1 MTQENDKINFNDII
15 SEYEVKNIE
24 AFSIYLKQVWKDLCG
39 RRSDDKSK
47 EGIDKMTFQ
56 KYYDLPGL
64 ISERLFSIFDSSHS
78 GYLSLND
85 FIYNMQ
91 VLFSANLDKLL
102 EFIFKFYDFDN
113 DGKITKEDIRVV
125 LSYVPIYK
133 KIESNECLKFE
144 VDNFEDRLN
153 SQKELHSKLDAIFGP
168 KETLNLEEFIIVVKT
183 LNSDIFLFILIILYE
198 YRPFSVETIK
208 NLENIKKSPW
218 ISPRQ
223 IYNYIASPD
232 LNSNL
237 IVSKTLRKSPAIN
250 GISLKER
257 KGNPKFNN
265 KMNLLGL
272 ITGEKIEE
280 EKQEKKNASDY
291 FFEIIPESKE
301 ENQKNVTNVDNHI
314 KPKRKIAKYFSLTN
328 KKVKN
333 LLFEEQEKEKE
344 TGKNFQKKV
353 SKFAKPFKGEYLP
366 NKEIKKDIN
375 NIIIIKETENKVDNN
390 EEKTNDNE
398 NDKEDDNENDN
409 EIIHGYLYKI
419 QENKIK
425 KIYFK
430 LICKDLYYY
439 KSKENKKHKG
449 MHNLSGA
456 YIKDEGLVKIK
467 ERKLYCFNIIFPG
480 KEKRYYVSDEK
491 EYKKWVEAI
500 RKIVHYSNFNEL
512 YEIKGTLGKGKFG
525 LVKLGIHKETGR
537 KVAVKII
544 NKQLVDDID
553 VQQVKSE
560 IDILK
565 IAKHPNI
572 IKLYDIFENEHF
584 IFIIM
589 EYCQGGDLFS
599 YIEKRGFRLK
609 EDFAAKI
616 IYKLCAAVS
625 FLHHYGIVHRDLK
638 PENILM
644 TEDTN
649 NADIRLVD
657 FGLGK
662 IIGPGEECNE
672 PFGTFS
678 YVAPEVLLSKP
689 YNSKVDMFGIGI
701 ISYLILAGFLPFD
714 DEESDKEIARQTI
727 YEPTPFPSEIWNNIS
742 KEAKSFIENLLDK
755 NPDNRMDIKEALEH
769 KWIRKFNNEIKE
781 VF

>member
-1 MTQENDKINFNDII
+1 M
-15 SEYEVKNIE
+15 
-24 AFSIYLKQVWKDLCG
+24 
-39 RRSDDKSK
+39 
-47 EGIDKMTFQ
+47 
-56 KYYDLPGL
+56 
-64 ISERLFSIFDSSHS
+64 
-78 GYLSLND
+78 
-85 FIYNMQ
+85 
-91 VLFSANLDKLL
+91 
-102 EFIFKFYDFDN
+102 
-113 DGKITKEDIRVV
+113 
-125 LSYVPIYK
+125 
-133 KIESNECLKFE
+133 
-144 VDNFEDRLN
+144 
-153 SQKELHSKLDAIFGP
+153 
-168 KETLNLEEFIIVVKT
+168 
-183 LNSDIFLFILIILYE
+183 
-198 YRPFSVETIK
+198 
-208 NLENIKKSPW
+208 
-218 ISPRQ
+218 
-223 IYNYIASPD
+223 
-232 LNSNL
+232 
-237 IVSKTLRKSPAIN
+237 
-250 GISLKER
+250 
-257 KGNPKFNN
+257 
-265 KMNLLGL
+265 
-272 ITGEKIEE
+272 
-280 EKQEKKNASDY
+280 
-291 FFEIIPESKE
+291 
-301 ENQKNVTNVDNHI
+301 
-314 KPKRKIAKYFSLTN
+314 
-328 KKVKN
+328 
-333 LLFEEQEKEKE
+333 
-344 TGKNFQKKV
+344 
-353 SKFAKPFKGEYLP
+353 P

-500 RKIVHYSNFNEL
+500 RKIVHYSNFNDL
-512 YEIKGTLGKGKFG
+512 YEIKETLGKGKFG